1 MATKSNSMFRISQLA
16 KDLGL
21 KTKELTEKLNEL
33 GVSTKNTSAS
43 LEPDEVNL
51 LFESLSKDSEI
62 KDIDGYLRGKT
73 VITLPESPE
82 ESATRL
88 KQEKAEAEAKAK
100 AEAEAKAKAEAE
112 AKAKAEA
119 EAKAKAEAE
128 AKAKA
133 EAEAKAKAEAE
144 AKAKAEAEAKA
155 KAEAEAKAKAEA
167 EAQAKAEAEAKAK
180 AEAEAQAK
188 AAEEA
193 KAANET
199 KSTTNTQDKYMN
211 DNNSASQNRQQN
223 QRNDNR
229 GERKPFGSQN
239 NQNGE
244 RKPFNRDNSGNN
256 QRPSAPR
263 NDNNRDNNNR
273 QNDNRNDNNRNGNGF
288 KPNNNRDGN
297 SFRGSDKDSG
307 RDRAPIAPKPK
318 PKIESGVEKK
328 RTGNTRIVDTRT
340 SSVDLSKYDERLENF
355 SPEVDDA
362 HSTKQKVKKQN
373 QRPENR
379 GTGKKND
386 KERFAMEKLKKAN
399 LEKAKKQPLKITI
412 PDEITVGELAQRL
425 KVTAAECVKKLMLMG
440 VMATVNQVIDYDT
453 AYLIADEMG
462 AVVTKEVKVTIEDKL
477 FSEEPENEEDLV
489 TRAPVVCVMG
499 HVDHGKTSI
508 LDAIRHTSVTA
519 GEAGGITQHI
529 GAYRVHVNGRDITF
543 LDTPGH
549 EAFTAMRARG
559 AQCTDIAI
567 LVVAGD
573 DGIMPQTVEAI
584 NHAKAAGVDI
594 IVAINKMDKP
604 HANADNVKNELTKY
618 DLVPEEW
625 GGDVMCVPV
634 SALTKMG
641 INDLLEDILLIA
653 DVKEYKANPH
663 KRAKGVVIEAKL
675 DKGRGPVAT
684 VLVQDGTLRNGDIV
698 IAGTSV
704 GRVRAMVND
713 RGEQLTEAGPS
724 VPVEIIGLS
733 EVPLAGDEFNAVED
747 ERMARELADQ
757 RREKAKEEVFKQ
769 SAKVNLDDL
778 FSQIAAGVKELNIIV
793 KADVGG
799 SAEAV
804 KQSLEKISNDEVKVR
819 VIHAGV
825 GGITESDVMFAAA
838 SNAIIVGFNV
848 RPDKSALDSA
858 ERQNVDIRT
867 YRIIYECIEEI
878 KAAMKGM
885 LAPTFKE
892 VLQGHIEVRQ
902 TIKVPNVGI
911 IAGSYVLDGK
921 VTRQSQI
928 RIVRD
933 GIVIMEDKISS
944 LRRFKDDV
952 KEVAAGYECGI
963 GLEKCLDIQVGDIF
977 EAFIMEEVEK

>member
-155 KAEAEAKAKAEA
+155 KAEAEAK
-167 EAQAKAEAEAKAK
+167 AKAEAEAKAK